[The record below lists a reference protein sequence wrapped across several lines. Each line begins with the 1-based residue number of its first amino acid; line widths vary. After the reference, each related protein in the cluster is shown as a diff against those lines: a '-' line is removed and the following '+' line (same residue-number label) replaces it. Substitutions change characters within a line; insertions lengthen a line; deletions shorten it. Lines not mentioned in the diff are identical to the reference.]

1 MRWSQRR
8 VEMDEVTLTG
18 AGHCHCCHCW
28 RLVSWSVTWQI
39 VTQIIVPMM
48 ELLCVGFTRFLGQ
61 LLRLLALR
69 VAMSGPA
76 AWCGLIV
83 VEGSPQQRCLHPDY
97 CQPAIDSNNWLSVVS
112 SMTFNRK
119 SVFLSSLFYM
129 TNVFIVKYIIYFHP
143 KNIDL
148 CNSTRWKNNVKK
160 VISIISIIPLICL
173 DCPRASCNV
182 ML

>member
-1 MRWSQRR
+1 MVTEKFGE
-8 VEMDEVTLTG
+8 VEMDEVTLSRCS

-112 SMTFNRK
+112 RMTFNRK
-119 SVFLSSLFYM
+119 SVFLSSSFST
-129 TNVFIVKYIIYFHP
+129 TNVLIVKYILYFHP

-148 CNSTRWKNNVKK
+148 FQRDEKTTSRK
-160 VISIISIIPLICL
+160 
-173 DCPRASCNV
+173 
-182 ML
+182 

>member
-1 MRWSQRR
+1 MVTEEGGE
-8 VEMDEVTLTG
+8 VEMDEGRGNALPVSPVRCRTLR
-18 AGHCHCCHCW
+18 HCCFCW
-28 RLVSWSVTWQI
+28 RLVSWSVTRQI

-61 LLRLLALR
+61 LLRLLARR

-97 CQPAIDSNNWLSVVS
+97 CHPAIDSNNWLSVVS

-119 SVFLSSLFYM
+119 SVFLSSLFST
-129 TNVFIVKYIIYFHP
+129 TNTYYT
-143 KNIDL
+143 
-148 CNSTRWKNNVKK
+148 STLR
-160 VISIISIIPLICL
+160 I
-173 DCPRASCNV
+173 
-182 ML
+182 

>member
-1 MRWSQRR
+1 MVTEEGGDGRGNTHLDRGKLYSQC
-8 VEMDEVTLTG
+8 VPG

-76 AWCGLIV
+76 AGCGLIV
-83 VEGSPQQRCLHPDY
+83 VEESPQQRCLHPDY

-119 SVFLSSLFYM
+119 SVFLSSSFS
-129 TNVFIVKYIIYFHP
+129 TKIVLIVIYILCFHHLP
-143 KNIDL
+143 DDRRDEKTT
-148 CNSTRWKNNVKK
+148 SRK
-160 VISIISIIPLICL
+160 
-173 DCPRASCNV
+173 
-182 ML
+182 